1 VLGRFGSGSE
11 YLQVFLPSNA
21 LPNGGAQVRL
31 RSGTTTIDR
40 ATYPGNVNNGQTWAR
55 FKDPVTGVPIDT
67 QNNADFYVSS
77 SPSAG
82 RANDRHGPTIV
93 VTKTANLAVAA
104 PGNGITY
111 TLHYDNTNTGMARTV
126 WINDTLPGGVAF
138 SSSSVPYNS
147 VSGSTY
153 RWIFTNVMPGA
164 HSFTVTAQVTANTTD
179 GQVLSNVAALTYTDQ
194 LSRSLPGSQAWAN
207 TTVSRPMITVVK
219 TATPSSAKPG
229 DVVTFRI
236 YYNNTG
242 SASAG
247 TVSIKDSLPTGMT
260 YQSASPAP
268 TWTDGR
274 TFFWNFTN
282 VAPGPHSL
290 TMSAQVNPGFTGS
303 QLVNWAF
310 LNYTTAGGYALT
322 GSRSS
327 AVVAIPELQDM
338 IFVAL
343 VPLVIV
349 GLKWRA
355 QRREK

>member
-1 VLGRFGSGSE
+1 
-11 YLQVFLPSNA
+11 
-21 LPNGGAQVRL
+21 
-31 RSGTTTIDR
+31 
-40 ATYPGNVNNGQTWAR
+40 
-55 FKDPVTGVPIDT
+55 
-67 QNNADFYVSS
+67 
-77 SPSAG
+77 
-82 RANDRHGPTIV
+82 
-93 VTKTANLAVAA
+93 
-104 PGNGITY
+104 NGITY

-207 TTVSRPMITVVK
+207 TTVS
-219 TATPSSAKPG
+219 
-229 DVVTFRI
+229 
-236 YYNNTG
+236 
-242 SASAG
+242 
-247 TVSIKDSLPTGMT
+247 
-260 YQSASPAP
+260 
-268 TWTDGR
+268 
-274 TFFWNFTN
+274 
-282 VAPGPHSL
+282 
-290 TMSAQVNPGFTGS
+290 
-303 QLVNWAF
+303 QLMNWAF

>member
-1 VLGRFGSGSE
+1 
-11 YLQVFLPSNA
+11 
-21 LPNGGAQVRL
+21 
-31 RSGTTTIDR
+31 
-40 ATYPGNVNNGQTWAR
+40 
-55 FKDPVTGVPIDT
+55 
-67 QNNADFYVSS
+67 
-77 SPSAG
+77 
-82 RANDRHGPTIV
+82 
-93 VTKTANLAVAA
+93 LAVAA
-104 PGNGITY
+104 PGNLITY

-153 RWIFTNVMPGA
+153 LWIFTNVMPGA
-164 HSFTVTAQVTANTTD
+164 HSFTVTAQVTANTAD
-179 GQVLSNVAALTYTDQ
+179 GQVLSNVAALSYTDQ

-219 TATPSSAKPG
+219 TATPASAKPG

-242 SASAG
+242 SAAAG

-260 YQSASPAP
+260 FQSASPAP

-274 TFFWNFTN
+274 TFFWNFTS

-290 TMSAQVNPGFTGS
+290 TLTAQVDPGFTGS

-327 AVVAIPELQDM
+327 AIVAIPELQDM

-355 QRREK
+355 QRREKEEGVADSVPWIGGR